1 MGYSGNLA
9 GEFEV
14 ENEISALQ
22 DRFGDHNHST
32 EHLLSN
38 DGIFTVKEMIVGGI
52 VLSFGMTWGGACLFC
67 GWQFGRLIYYS
78 VRSLITLIL

>member
-9 GEFEV
+9 GEAMNDELPKRLKQ
-14 ENEISALQ
+14 N
-22 DRFGDHNHST
+22 ST
-32 EHLLSN
+32 DHLLDN
-38 DGIFTVKEMIVGGI
+38 DGFFTLKEMVVGGMI
-52 VLSFGMTWGGACLFC
+52 LSFGMTWGGACLFC